1 MKIMTDSPIRFP
13 GLFGDWTITLSS
25 KAINIGNGIYWYGI
39 LIALG
44 MLVALWWCMRQRT
57 KYGIRE
63 DDLIDGLLWGI
74 PCGIIGARIYYVLF
88 YLSQFK
94 DHEGRFSWSK
104 AIAIWDGG
112 LAIYGGV
119 IAVVIVAIILC
130 RSRHIKLGAMM
141 DLGSLHRE
149 EGGAV
154 RRGQDAAVGG
164 VCGFDGVRHR
174 HRRGC
179 GVGAAG
185 KADDLVKL
193 RRVHQGPGG
202 VVNGQKPRFGVCLH
216 GGGQHGLSP
225 GGAAQDHLDRLMQAA
240 AAAQVRHGQQQILAG
255 GHDDLV
261 HQLCFVD
268 GAEGAHQHR
277 CAAQICQQLVL
288 TAHAG
293 GGPGGGDDG
302 RAEGAGLI
310 LDPAQLIPKF
320 SHSLT
325 LPAS

>member
-1 MKIMTDSPIRFP
+1 MT
-13 GLFGDWTITLSS
+13 W
-25 KAINIGNGIYWYGI
+25 
-39 LIALG
+39 
-44 MLVALWWCMRQRT
+44 
-57 KYGIRE
+57 
-63 DDLIDGLLWGI
+63 
-74 PCGIIGARIYYVLF
+74 
-88 YLSQFK
+88 
-94 DHEGRFSWSK
+94 
-104 AIAIWDGG
+104 
-112 LAIYGGV
+112 
-119 IAVVIVAIILC
+119 
-130 RSRHIKLGAMM
+130 
-141 DLGSLHRE
+141 
-149 EGGAV
+149 
-154 RRGQDAAVGG
+154 G
-164 VCGFDGVRHR
+164 VCTAKRVERSGVDRTR
-174 HRRGC
+174 PSVGSAVLMVSVT
-179 GVGAAG
+179 GTAGAAALVRQ
-185 KADDLVKL
+185 ADDLVKL

-216 GGGQHGLSP
+216 GGGQHGLGP